1 MAIHVRRGM
10 AAVVII
16 FSTTLL
22 ATASSASFR
31 ASAMLPSATTTQFGM
46 NTFVPYNCE
55 SNSSWSQLATT
66 QFQAFK
72 GLGANAVALA
82 FPLYTDSLT
91 SNAFY
96 AKDVCNTQYASPSP
110 AELAMLVRIAHAM
123 GLQVFVRPILYE
135 TNLQAEKPGA
145 WRGIIEPTNTD
156 LWFRNYWTTML
167 PYLQM
172 AQANH
177 VEHFALSTELQSMA
191 AKPNWRALIAKARHI
206 YTGDLVFSTNSSP
219 GGNDN
224 DEIHWGGTSVGL
236 DFYSGVPGLSST
248 ATPAQIV
255 AGWNRELATTNPF
268 PLISSA
274 TISEVGILPQDG
286 AYSQPY
292 SWSLP
297 LAQYPFNQL
306 IQANWFTAVC
316 RFFKSHKMG
325 GVYFWGSAIY
335 EQNGVLLGTPSMSA
349 GTISEIQPL
358 AQQAI
363 KVCFTGK

>member
-1 MAIHVRRGM
+1 VAIHVRRGV
-10 AAVVII
+10 AAVVIV

-22 ATASSASFR
+22 TTASSGSFR
-31 ASAMLPSATTTQFGM
+31 ASAAPPFAASTQLGM

-55 SNSSWSQLATT
+55 SSSLWSQLAST

-96 AKDVCNTQYASPSP
+96 AKDVCGTQYQSPPP
-110 AELAMLVRIAHAM
+110 AELATLVDIAHAM
-123 GLQVFVRPILYE
+123 GLQVFVRPFLYE
-135 TNLQAEKPGA
+135 TNLRAEKPGA
-145 WRGIIEPTNTD
+145 WRGIIDPTNTD
-156 LWFRNYWTTML
+156 LWFRHYWTTML

-172 AQANH
+172 AQANR
-177 VEHFALSTELQSMA
+177 VEHFAISTELQSMA
-191 AKPNWRALIAKARHI
+191 AKPNWRALIAKARHV
-206 YTGDLVFSTNSSP
+206 YTGDLVFTTNSAP
-219 GGNDN
+219 GGNNN
-224 DEIHWGGTSVGL
+224 DEVHWSGTRVGL
-236 DFYSGVPGLSST
+236 DFYSGVPRLSST

-274 TISEVGILPQDG
+274 TISETSILPQDG

-292 SWSLP
+292 TWSLP
-297 LAQYPFNQL
+297 LAKHPFNQS

-316 RFFKSHKMG
+316 RFFTSHKMG
-325 GVYFWGSAIY
+325 GVYFWGSVIY
-335 EQNGVLLGTPSMSA
+335 EQGGALLRGPSMSA
-349 GTISEIQPL
+349 STISEIQPL

-363 KVCFTGK
+363 RVCFTGR

>member
-1 MAIHVRRGM
+1 MTIHVRRGM
-10 AAVVII
+10 AAVVIV

-22 ATASSASFR
+22 ATASGASFR
-31 ASAMLPSATTTQFGM
+31 ASAALSSATTTQFGM

-96 AKDVCNTQYASPSP
+96 AKNVCNTQYQSPTP
-110 AELAMLVRIAHAM
+110 TELATLVHIAHAM
-123 GLQVFVRPILYE
+123 GLQVFVRPLLYE

-145 WRGIIEPTNTD
+145 WRGIIDPTNTD

-172 AQANH
+172 AQSNH
-177 VEHFALSTELQSMA
+177 VEHFAISTELQSMA
-191 AKPNWRALIAKARHI
+191 AKPNWKALIAKARHV
-206 YTGDLVFSTNSSP
+206 YSGDLVYTANWAP
-219 GGNDN
+219 GEN

-236 DFYSGVPGLSST
+236 DLYSGVQGLSST
-248 ATPAQIV
+248 ATPAQVV
-255 AGWNRELATTNPF
+255 AGWNHELTTKNPF

-274 TISEVGILPQDG
+274 TISETGILPQDG

-297 LAQYPFNQL
+297 LAQYPFNQS

-316 RFFKSHKMG
+316 RFFTSHKMG

-335 EQNGVLLGTPSMSA
+335 EQNGALLRTPSMSA
-349 GTISEIQPL
+349 STISEIQPL

>member
-1 MAIHVRRGM
+1 MGIHVRRGM
-10 AAVVII
+10 VAAVIV

-22 ATASSASFR
+22 ATAPGTSLR
-31 ASAMLPSATTTQFGM
+31 ASAALSSATRTQFGM

-55 SNSSWSQLATT
+55 SSSWWSQLATT
-66 QFQAFK
+66 QFRAFK

-96 AKDVCNTQYASPSP
+96 AKDVCNTQYQSPPP
-110 AELAMLVRIAHAM
+110 AELATLVDIAHAV

-135 TNLQAEKPGA
+135 TNLRAEKPGA
-145 WRGIIEPTNTD
+145 WRGIIDPTSTD

-167 PYLQM
+167 PYLEM

-177 VEHFALSTELQSMA
+177 VEHFAISTELQSMA
-191 AKPNWRALIAKARHI
+191 AKPNWTALIAKARHV
-206 YTGDLVFSTNSSP
+206 YTGDLVFATNSSP

-236 DFYSGVPGLSST
+236 DFYSGVPRLSIT

-255 AGWNRELATTNPF
+255 AGWNHELATTNPF
-268 PLISSA
+268 RLMSSA
-274 TISEVGILPQDG
+274 TIDETSILPQDG

-297 LAQYPFNQL
+297 LAKYRFNQS
-306 IQANWFTAVC
+306 IQATWFTAVC
-316 RFFKSHKMG
+316 QFVTSHKLG
-325 GVYFWGSAIY
+325 GVYFWGSVIY
-335 EQNGVLLGTPSMSA
+335 EQGGALLQRPSMSA
-349 GTISEIQPL
+349 GTIREIQPL
-358 AQQAI
+358 AQRAI
-363 KVCFTGK
+363 RVCFTGR

>member
-1 MAIHVRRGM
+1 MGIHVRRGM
-10 AAVVII
+10 AAVII
-16 FSTTLL
+16 VFSTTLL
-22 ATASSASFR
+22 ATAPGTSFR
-31 ASAMLPSATTTQFGM
+31 ASAALSSATTTQFGM

-55 SNSSWSQLATT
+55 SSSWWSQLATT

-96 AKDVCNTQYASPSP
+96 AKDVCNTQYQSPPP
-110 AELAMLVRIAHAM
+110 AELATLVDIAHAM
-123 GLQVFVRPILYE
+123 GLKVFVRPFLYE
-135 TNLQAEKPGA
+135 TNLRAEKPGS
-145 WRGIIEPTNTD
+145 WRGIIDPTNTN
-156 LWFRNYWTTML
+156 LWFRHYWTTML

-172 AQANH
+172 AQANR
-177 VEHFALSTELQSMA
+177 VEHFAISTELQSMA
-191 AKPNWRALIAKARHI
+191 AKPNWTALIAKTRHV
-206 YTGDLVFSTNSSP
+206 YTGDLVFTTNSSP

-236 DFYSGVPGLSST
+236 DFYSGVPRLSST

-255 AGWNRELATTNPF
+255 AGWNHELATTNPF

-274 TISEVGILPQDG
+274 TIDETSILPQDG
-286 AYSQPY
+286 TYSQPY

-297 LAQYPFNQL
+297 LAKYPFNQS

-316 RFFKSHKMG
+316 KFFTSHKMG
-325 GVYFWGSAIY
+325 GVYFWGSVIY
-335 EQNGVLLGTPSMSA
+335 EQHGALLRTPSMSA

-363 KVCFTGK
+363 RVCFTGK